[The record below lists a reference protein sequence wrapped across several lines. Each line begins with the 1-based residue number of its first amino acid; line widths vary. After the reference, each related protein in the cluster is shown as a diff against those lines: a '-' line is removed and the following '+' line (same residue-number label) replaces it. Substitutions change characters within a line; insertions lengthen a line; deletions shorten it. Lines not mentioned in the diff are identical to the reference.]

1 MMIKAAIIE
10 DEQNCS
16 EYLSLLLSKNFEDI
30 EIIGIADS
38 IETGLVLLERET
50 PDLVFLDIML
60 SNNNAFELL
69 RNFNEIKFEIIFTT
83 AHDEFALKALKV
95 SALDYLLKPIDPKE
109 LAVAVEKYKKKH
121 NNPFDFSR
129 QLSVLFDRYVNQND
143 RPTKIALP
151 TMQGYEIINTE
162 DLIYCEADGGYTK
175 FHLKENQVKLVSKNI
190 KIYEDLL
197 SVSNFFRIHQSFLIN
212 INHIVKYIKGDASQV
227 IMSNGVS
234 LNVSKLKKDEIKNII
249 KNFAS

>member
-1 MMIKAAIIE
+1 MIKAAIIE